1 MRRQPLVILLVGLP
15 GVGKTTLARRIAPE
29 IGAVILNRDEMRDA
43 IFPEQFLDYSREQNQ
58 VGTDALFGV
67 LGYLLKR
74 PRPSFIIVDGKPFSR
89 RSEIEHVKE
98 LVERDAARLL
108 IFHCVAPSEVVA
120 ARLREG
126 LADPRNVRAE
136 RHPEK
141 AARIRDEFES
151 IDLPHFTV
159 DTSGAS
165 EDVLRECIGY
175 VTSLEKG
182 QGH

>member
-1 MRRQPLVILLVGLP
+1 VTSKRRPLVILLVGLP

-74 PRPSFIIVDGKPFSR
+74 PRPPFTIVDGKPFSR
-89 RSEIEHVKE
+89 RSEIDHVSE
-98 LVERDAARLL
+98 LVERANARLL
-108 IFHCVAPSEVVA
+108 IFHCVAPPEVVA
-120 ARLREG
+120 TRLRNG
-126 LADPRNVRAE
+126 LSDLKNVRAG

-141 AARIRDEFES
+141 AARIRDEFEP

-159 DTSGAS
+159 DTSEAPDS
-165 EDVLRECIGY
+165 VVSQCVRHIGQAAAA
-175 VTSLEKG
+175 G
-182 QGH
+182 

>member
-1 MRRQPLVILLVGLP
+1 VATKRQPLVILLVGLP

-29 IGAVILNRDEMRDA
+29 IGAVVLNRDEMRDA
-43 IFPEQFLDYSREQNQ
+43 IFPEQYLDYSREQNQ

-108 IFHCVAPSEVVA
+108 IFYCVAPSEVVA

-141 AARIRDEFES
+141 AARIRGEFES
-151 IDLPHFTV
+151 IDLPHVTV
-159 DTSGAS
+159 DTSAPMD
-165 EDVLRECIGY
+165 EVVTECLRPIWSPADTG
-175 VTSLEKG
+175 
-182 QGH
+182 